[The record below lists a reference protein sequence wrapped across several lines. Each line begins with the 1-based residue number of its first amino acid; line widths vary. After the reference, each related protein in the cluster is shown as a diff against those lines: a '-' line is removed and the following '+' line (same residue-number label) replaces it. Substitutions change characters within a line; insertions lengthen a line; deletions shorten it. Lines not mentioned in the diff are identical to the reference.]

1 MDRPLPARHLAFA
14 LCGVIFVLA
23 LARWRYGTAM
33 HVLGVVSGALV
44 AVGIADLVQRRSTL
58 RRNYPLLSHIRF
70 FFETVR
76 PMLRQYIVESDNEEV
91 PFSHVQ
97 RAVVKQRAKDALDV
111 HPFGTGL
118 DVYAERNEWLNHS
131 IAPSLID
138 SHDFRSAV
146 GGPQCTQL
154 YSASV
159 FNISAMSDCGV
170 LCCRRPRL

>member
-14 LCGVIFVLA
+14 LCEVIFVLT

-76 PMLRQYIVESDNEEV
+76 PMLRQYIVERAEPDRQPRFPQRGGWAAMHAAV
-91 PFSHVQ
+91 LGQRVQ
-97 RAVVKQRAKDALDV
+97 HLGD
-111 HPFGTGL
+111 
-118 DVYAERNEWLNHS
+118 E
-131 IAPSLID
+131 
-138 SHDFRSAV
+138 
-146 GGPQCTQL
+146 
-154 YSASV
+154 
-159 FNISAMSDCGV
+159 
-170 LCCRRPRL
+170 